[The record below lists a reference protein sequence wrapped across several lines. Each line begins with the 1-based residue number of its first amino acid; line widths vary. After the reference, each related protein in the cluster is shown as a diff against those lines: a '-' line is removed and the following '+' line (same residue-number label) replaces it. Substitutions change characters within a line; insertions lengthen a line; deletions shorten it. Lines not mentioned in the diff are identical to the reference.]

1 MKSTLLAFITTSLA
15 IAQSFTGTL
24 NPVDPN
30 DVFLVRFTLSAPA
43 TVRVQSW
50 GYGGSS
56 SAPGGTNAAG
66 TVIAAGGLD
75 PYISLFSGSGIT
87 ATFLASNDDGLCPPG
102 TRVSGFCLDP
112 TLTTN
117 LPAGSYTLALSAFEN
132 FSFAENLGVGTISD
146 LFINLGSYYDQYSN
160 TERTP
165 RYAFDISGNGLTI
178 IGTGRTV
185 EAPTLS
191 KAFGNPTILVNG
203 STALTFTAGNPG
215 LTPLTGVAFN
225 DPLPAGLVIDAPA
238 ATMVCGGTLT
248 STATTV
254 GLANATLQPLTTCQ
268 FTVMVR
274 GATPGL
280 KNNLTSAINSI
291 EGGAGLPATAS
302 IDVYMPPQI
311 TSQPGNQTVCAG
323 STATFIAAAIGRP
336 APAVQWQVSVANGPF
351 TNIPGATNTTLS
363 ITTTAAMNGNRYQA
377 VFTNVAGTATTNVVT
392 LTVNTAPVIIL
403 SPVDQTVNEGQPVTF
418 TAAATGQPTP
428 TVQWEVSV
436 NGGPFNSIPGVTA
449 TTYTFTAAQ
458 VLTKNRYRAVFT
470 NTCGFAT
477 TDPAIF
483 INIPFDV
490 FQIRYASNLTQGD
503 SVINIS
509 NTGVNGASLT
519 GPGFGGAAG
528 NICVN
533 PDFSRA

>member
-1 MKSTLLAFITTSLA
+1 M
-15 IAQSFTGTL
+15 
-24 NPVDPN
+24 
-30 DVFLVRFTLSAPA
+30 
-43 TVRVQSW
+43 
-50 GYGGSS
+50 
-56 SAPGGTNAAG
+56 
-66 TVIAAGGLD
+66 
-75 PYISLFSGSGIT
+75 
-87 ATFLASNDDGLCPPG
+87 
-102 TRVSGFCLDP
+102 
-112 TLTTN
+112 
-117 LPAGSYTLALSAFEN
+117 
-132 FSFAENLGVGTISD
+132 
-146 LFINLGSYYDQYSN
+146 
-160 TERTP
+160 
-165 RYAFDISGNGLTI
+165 
-178 IGTGRTV
+178 
-185 EAPTLS
+185 
-191 KAFGNPTILVNG
+191 NG
-203 STALTFTAGNPG
+203 STGLTFTIANPG
-215 LTPLTGVAFN
+215 LTPLTQISFN

-238 ATMVCGGTLT
+238 TTPVCGGMLT
-248 STATTV
+248 TTAGSVSLT
-254 GLANATLQPLTTCQ
+254 NATRQPLTNCQ
-268 FTVMVR
+268 FSVIVR
-274 GATPGL
+274 GTTPGL
-280 KNNLTSAINSI
+280 KNNFTTAINSL

-302 IDVYMPPQI
+302 VDVYLQPQI
-311 TSQPGNQTVCAG
+311 TLQPGNQTVCAG
-323 STATFIAAAIGRP
+323 TTATFMAAASG
-336 APAVQWQVSVANGPF
+336 APVPTVQWQVSVASGPF
-351 TNIPGATNTTLS
+351 TNIAGATATTLS
-363 ITTTAAMNGNRYQA
+363 LVTSAAMNGNRYQA

-436 NGGPFNSIPGVTA
+436 NGGPFNSIPGATA